1 MFPRGGMNP
10 RAMMK
15 MMKQMGIE
23 VEELKDVEKVV
34 IFTKN
39 SEILIKNP
47 EVMVISAKGMKT
59 FQISG
64 EVEESQRLQIS
75 EEDIKIVM
83 EQAGVDEETAR
94 KALEESKGDLA
105 EAILRLTG

>member
-1 MFPRGGMNP
+1 VFPRGGMNP

>member
-1 MFPRGGMNP
+1 MNP

-23 VEELKDVEKVV
+23 VEEMKDVEKVV
-34 IFTKN
+34 IIRNN
-39 SEILIKNP
+39 SEIVVKNP
-47 EVMVISAKGMKT
+47 EVMVISAKGSKS
-59 FQISG
+59 FQIVG
-64 EVEESQRLQIS
+64 EVEEIPKLSIS

-94 KALEESKGDLA
+94 KALEDSNGDLA
-105 EAILRLTG
+105 EAILRLTE